1 MAAMSEAPMRRRG
14 EDLGRT
20 HPAKAAPTVL
30 GITSW
35 LLLAIALK
43 RNRSRRNAQHWER
56 RWSLRRGPA
65 IVAMAAALR

>member
-1 MAAMSEAPMRRRG
+1 
-14 EDLGRT
+14 
-20 HPAKAAPTVL
+20 VL